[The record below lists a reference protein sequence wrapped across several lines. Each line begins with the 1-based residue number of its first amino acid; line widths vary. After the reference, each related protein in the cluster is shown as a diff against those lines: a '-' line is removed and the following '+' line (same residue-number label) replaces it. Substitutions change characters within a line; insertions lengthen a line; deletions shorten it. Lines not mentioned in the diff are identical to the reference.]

1 MKKLILSLVLLCSFF
16 NSYGTHVM
24 GADITYRMIDT
35 INGTYEFTLT
45 RYRYC
50 GGINYVNNN
59 LHIVSS
65 LVNTFVPMTL
75 ISSET
80 SEVTPLC
87 SPPDVLAKK
96 ITHCPGPNV
105 MPIAPDFIKGVMKEV
120 LKCNFTIGRNIG
132 AAYASYTEN
141 ARNTITTIVGS
152 PSMLVQTAFDTK
164 YVNNSVIFTN
174 NPVPYWC
181 KLVLNTYAH
190 GPADTFDDKYVTI
203 GGKTIIRDSIS
214 YLLYSPFIGESPT
227 PGIAIQLGNPSVT
240 FQPGLNAVNF
250 LYTTNGVTI
259 NPFTGLIS
267 ATPDRDQDAIMAV
280 AVLEWRA
287 VPQPNG
293 GYTREFLGYV
303 CRDIQFSVRDNCE
316 AMFSGQTLKDSMF
329 GANEINNYF
338 IEVCGRQP
346 GKIMFKAIGAVN
358 QNMILKEV
366 VQNKYASRDLV
377 NYKFTSYKRSVAGVD
392 TTYGIVEF
400 DSAIGSGDEKLL
412 FNFYYCNNIG
422 MKRSIDIAVRIRYM
436 KSMTLDRE
444 LVNYCPGGKPVRI
457 KSTSAKK
464 VSWFPKTGIVNA
476 GPDSVWVDIAPTSTT
491 TYVAKSLDLDTIE
504 TCTIYDSVVVR
515 VIPPFNYTLS
525 PKLRNLCLGDSF
537 SIRVN
542 TQTSDTPYKYRWLK
556 SENLYDPITK
566 YPTNSSTN
574 PLCYVNK
581 NMTYTIE
588 MENRFG
594 CVIIDSVVVSL
605 KGVVSKIL
613 PTANR
618 TNICPGDTTMLSA
631 RISPNISGPTI
642 YKSNSENITRTIN
655 SGSIT
660 YPALLCLGTSCYPNI
675 FGTTLLG
682 SSSTTRILY
691 TKSQLLGAGLKAG
704 IIKSIGFNIT
714 QVNVSN
720 FDNFEIKIGGTS
732 SNSSL
737 VTSPLYVVYSKPIS
751 VNLGWN
757 TYTFDR
763 GFDWDGNSNILVEI
777 CVNNSTPSPL
787 TNRYLT
793 NVTPSGNEVSYR
805 ASNVIGVNSCDLTTN
820 FIAGGGTQSKP
831 HTRFNMSGID
841 SSDVQFTTTWSPDYL
856 VKKPLIG
863 GPRAII
869 TANQTDSI
877 YTITY
882 GNPTC
887 FGSGNVKVN
896 SDTNFRIKAVG
907 GGVICKEAGS
917 GSSITIT
924 SNIKSNQ
931 TYTLNWTSSPNDV
944 TMTGGNTGTI
954 QVNPLIPGIYNY
966 VVRMTSSTC
975 EATDTAYLTI
985 EDSIKISL
993 NNVSPICLLSNG
1005 EVMVKLPMGTKS
1017 SEYNFIWTPNVSD
1030 SIKAINLS
1038 PNNYRVEVNLKNNPT
1053 CKGSQMVSLP
1063 AVQIPL
1069 KLSMGYE
1076 PIRCSGENSDSVYVI
1091 PQDGSGNYRYEWSR
1105 SSQDTFSKMV
1115 GITSGKYYVKV
1126 IDKISGCESNDSVTI
1141 PSVLPMNS
1149 NSVVV
1154 DVLCKGDSS
1163 GSVLVNTNGG
1173 TPNYSYSWTSLKG
1186 TNKNLLGINELFELH
1201 SDSLKV
1207 VITDKNGC
1215 QDSLII
1221 NINEPDTKVGIS
1233 LSKKDPISQSTT
1245 SGMVALNV
1253 FGGTPN
1259 YQVKWDSFNNTIK
1272 NWVTIK
1278 NSTNTIDTIKN
1289 LSDRKIRVTVIDQT
1303 GCITIDSISLITI
1316 PCSIKINGDK
1326 TDIDCHGNM
1335 NGEIYTY
1342 VKGNGS
1348 KYQYLWSNGETTN
1361 VIGGLSQGKYTV
1373 SVIDNYGCKD
1383 TMSFV
1388 INQPDPI
1395 TLTIDS
1401 IIPITCYGSHNGGL
1415 IFKVV
1420 GGNPP
1425 YKFKFNTLPVNQTKF
1440 EYLTS
1445 KINYTF
1451 SVTDTQGCSKS
1462 IFKKIDEPQPIEF
1475 ESIKVVNP
1483 SCYGV
1488 NDGIIEINVKGG
1500 TINEIEQYSYS
1511 IDGGRTYSRERK
1523 FTELSPKIFDI
1534 VVKDINE
1541 CFVFRKVTL
1550 KEPPL
1555 IRVHAKTFGLDT
1567 IDIGESVTLYH
1578 TTSSQY
1584 GDTPIT
1590 KKVIWT
1596 PNESLSCSDCDRP
1609 TATPYLN
1616 TTYSIMMTYN
1626 NNCVS
1631 SSKVSIVVKPIIGVY
1646 VPNAFSPGNQDG
1658 VNDVYR
1664 IFGSGIKL
1672 IDFKVFN
1679 RWGEKVFESNTQ
1691 EKTWDGSFKNSPA
1704 PSGTYSYSLYVEYL
1718 NGFSETKKGTITLI
1732 R

>member
-1 MKKLILSLVLLCSFF
+1 MKKTFLLILFITSFF
-16 NSYGTHVM
+16 QSYGTHVM

-35 INGTYEFTLT
+35 VNGVYEFTLT

-59 LHIVSS
+59 LHVVSS
-65 LVNTFVPMTL
+65 VVNTFVPMTL

-87 SPPDVLAKK
+87 SPPDIIAKK
-96 ITHCPGPNV
+96 ITHCPGPNIL
-105 MPIAPDFIKGVMKEV
+105 PLAPDFIKGVMKEV
-120 LKCNFTIGRNIG
+120 LKCTYPVGRNIG
-132 AAYASYTEN
+132 AAYVSYTEN

-152 PSMLVQTAFDTK
+152 PSMLVQAAFDTK
-164 YVNNSVIFTN
+164 YVNNSIVFTN

-181 KLVLNTYAH
+181 KLVTNTYAH
-190 GPADTFDDKYVTI
+190 GPVDTFDEKYVNI

-227 PGIAIQLGNPSVT
+227 PAIAIQLGNPPVT
-240 FQPGLNAVNF
+240 FQPGLNSTNF
-250 LYTTNGVTI
+250 LYTVDGVRI

-267 ATPDRDQDAIMAV
+267 AIPDRDQDAIMAV

-293 GYTREFLGYV
+293 GYSREFLGYV

-316 AMFSGQTLKDSMF
+316 PMFSGQTLKDSMY

-358 QNMILKEV
+358 QTMILKEV
-366 VQNKYASRDLV
+366 EQNKYASRDLV
-377 NYKFTSYKRSVAGVD
+377 NYKFTTYKRTVAGVD

-422 MKRSIDIAVRIRYM
+422 MKRSIDIAVRIKYM

-457 KSTSAKK
+457 KSTSTKK

-504 TCTIYDSVVVR
+504 TCTIYDSVIVR

-525 PKLRNLCLGDSF
+525 PKIKDLCLGDSF

-566 YPTNSSTN
+566 YSTNSSTN

-594 CVIIDSVVVSL
+594 CIIVDSVVVNL
-605 KGVVSKIL
+605 RGVVSKIQ

-642 YKSNSENITRTIN
+642 YKSNGENITRTIN
-655 SGSIT
+655 NGSIT

-691 TKSQLLGAGLKAG
+691 TKPQLLGAGLKAG

-737 VTSPLYVVYSKPIS
+737 VTSPLYLVYSKPIS

-763 GFDWDGNSNILVEI
+763 GFDWDGNSNVLVEI
-777 CVNNSTPSPL
+777 CVSNSTPSPL

-805 ASNVIGVNSCDLTTN
+805 VSNVIGVNSCDLTTN
-820 FIAGGGTQSKP
+820 FISGGGSQSKP
-831 HTRFNMSGID
+831 HTRFNMSGVD
-841 SSDVQFTTTWSPDYL
+841 SSDTQFTTTWSPDYL

-863 GPRAII
+863 SPRAII

-877 YTITY
+877 FTITY

-887 FGSGNVKVN
+887 FGTNTIKVN
-896 SDTNFRIKAVG
+896 SDTNFRVKAIG
-907 GGVICKEAGS
+907 GGVVCKEAGT

-924 SNIKSNQ
+924 SNIKSIQ
-931 TYTLNWTSSPNDV
+931 PYTINWTSSPNDV
-944 TMTGGNTGTI
+944 TMTGGNTNTI
-954 QVNPLIPGIYNY
+954 QVNPLIPGTYNY
-966 VVRMTSSTC
+966 VVKITSSTC
-975 EATDTAYLTI
+975 EATDTAYLMV

-1005 EVMVKLPMGTKS
+1005 ELMVNLPLGTKS
-1017 SEYNFIWTPNVSD
+1017 SQYNFIWTPNVSD
-1030 SIKAINLS
+1030 SIRAINLS
-1038 PNNYRVEVNLKNNPT
+1038 PNNYRVAVNLKSNPT
-1053 CKGSQMVSLP
+1053 CKGSQIVSLP
-1063 AVQIPL
+1063 AVQVPL
-1069 KLSMGYE
+1069 KLSMNYE

-1091 PQDGSGNYRYEWSR
+1091 PQTGSGNYKYEWSR
-1105 SSQDTFSKMV
+1105 SPQDTFNKMV
-1115 GITSGKYYVKV
+1115 GVTSGKYYVKV
-1126 IDKISGCESNDSVTI
+1126 VDKISGCEGYDSITI
-1141 PSVLPMNS
+1141 PSVLPLTS
-1149 NSVVV
+1149 NSIII

-1163 GSVLVNTNGG
+1163 GYVLIITDGG

-1186 TNKNLLGINELFELH
+1186 TNKNLPGINELFDLH

-1207 VITDKNGC
+1207 VTTDKNGC
-1215 QDSLII
+1215 KDSLII
-1221 NINEPDTKVGIS
+1221 DINEPDTKVGIS
-1233 LSKKDPISQSTT
+1233 LSKKDPTNQSIN
-1245 SGMVALNV
+1245 SGMVFLNA
-1253 FGGTPN
+1253 FGGTPS
-1259 YQVKWDSFNNTIK
+1259 YQVTWDSFDNSTK
-1272 NWVTIK
+1272 KWVTIK
-1278 NSTNTIDTIKN
+1278 NSIEIVDTLKN
-1289 LSDRKIRVTVIDQT
+1289 LGERKIRVTVWDDF
-1303 GCITIDSISLITI
+1303 GCTTIDSIVLKTI
-1316 PCSIKINGDK
+1316 PCSIKLYGDK
-1326 TDIDCHGNM
+1326 TDIDCYGNM

-1342 VKGNGS
+1342 VKGNGT
-1348 KYQYLWSNGETTN
+1348 KYEYLWSNSKTTN
-1361 VIGGLSQGKYTV
+1361 VIGGLSMGKYSV
-1373 SVIDNYGCKD
+1373 SVTDNYGCVD
-1383 TMSFV
+1383 SASFI
-1388 INQPDPI
+1388 INQPNPI
-1395 TLTIDS
+1395 IVTVDS
-1401 IIPITCYGSHNGGL
+1401 IIPITCYGNHNGGI
-1415 IFKVV
+1415 IFKVQ
-1420 GGNPP
+1420 GGRPP
-1425 YKFKFNTLPVNQTKF
+1425 YKYEFNSLPVNQTKF

-1451 SVTDTQGCSKS
+1451 SVVDTEGCFKS
-1462 IFKKIDEPQPIEF
+1462 IFKKLDEPLPMEF
-1475 ESIKVVNP
+1475 ENIKVVNP

-1488 NDGIIEINVKGG
+1488 NDGIIEIYAKGG
-1500 TINEIEQYSYS
+1500 TINEVEQYSYS
-1511 IDGGRTYSRERK
+1511 IDGGKTFSKERR
-1523 FTELSPKIFDI
+1523 FTNLSPKIYDI
-1534 VVKDINE
+1534 VVRDINE

-1567 IDIGESVTLYH
+1567 ITLGESVPLYY
-1578 TTSSQY
+1578 TTSSQF
-1584 GDTPIT
+1584 GDTPVT
-1590 KKVIWT
+1590 KILTWT
-1596 PNESLSCSDCDRP
+1596 PSESLSCYDCDKP
-1609 TATPYLN
+1609 IATPYISTKYTL
-1616 TTYSIMMTYN
+1616 TMIYN

-1631 SSKVSIVVKPIIGVY
+1631 TSKVNVVVRPILGVY
-1646 VPNAFSPGNQDG
+1646 VPNAFTPGNQDG
-1658 VNDVYR
+1658 VNDRFR
-1664 IFGSGIKL
+1664 IFGTAIKS

-1679 RWGEKVFESNTQ
+1679 RWGEKVFESDTQ
-1691 EKTWDGSFKNSPA
+1691 EKTWDGSFNNSPA
-1704 PSGTYSYSLYVEYL
+1704 PAGVYTYSLYVEYL
-1718 NGFSETKKGTITLI
+1718 NGFSERKKGTITLI